1 MGPLEGKKIIEIAG
15 IGPGPFC
22 AMVLSDL
29 GAEVIRVDRV
39 SAVPNEFPSTPGV
52 DLLNRGRKSVAFD
65 LKNQEGIKAL
75 LRLVEEADALI
86 EGFRPGV
93 AERLGIG
100 PEECLERNPR
110 LVYGRMTGW
119 GQTGPYS
126 NMAGH
131 DINYIAL
138 SGVLGTIGREG
149 EPPVPPVNLVGDFG
163 GGGMLLALGI
173 CAAFVEVQTSG
184 KGQVVDAAMT
194 DGSAL
199 LATMIHTFLSMG
211 VWGDRGTNMLDTGAP
226 FYDVYECADGEY
238 ISLGSIEPQF
248 YAELLR
254 ITGLDQEELPKQMDR
269 SQWPKMKLKIAET
282 IRSKTRDQWVELMEG
297 TDVCFAPVL
306 SPSEAYD
313 HPHNIERKTF
323 VEVAGV
329 KQPAPAPRFSRTPG
343 VIDGPPPHPGEHT
356 EEVLSSWGFSEN
368 EIQNLRK
375 IDAVR

>member
-39 SAVPNEFPSTPGV
+39 SAVPNEFPATPGV

-100 PEECLERNPR
+100 PEECLGRNPR

-184 KGQVVDAAMT
+184 EGQVVDAAMT

-306 SPSEAYD
+306 SPSEACA
-313 HPHNIERKTF
+313 HPHNVERETF
-323 VEVAGV
+323 VEVAGI

-368 EIQNLRK
+368 EIQNLRN